1 MNSAFFANL
10 TFVEM
15 QARRIACRT
24 DLFYITDTSRSGGEF
39 SNQGKDFRIYAHNIY
54 YTHYHYIIH
63 MIFIA
68 FLHKW
73 VRLVIVWKVDG
84 PLTDAVHFHLGTAH
98 QSTMS
103 LGRSVSHKNEYLKS
117 DQRN

>member
-39 SNQGKDFRIYAHNIY
+39 SNQG
-54 YTHYHYIIH
+54 
-63 MIFIA
+63 
-68 FLHKW
+68 
-73 VRLVIVWKVDG
+73 
-84 PLTDAVHFHLGTAH
+84 
-98 QSTMS
+98 
-103 LGRSVSHKNEYLKS
+103 
-117 DQRN
+117 